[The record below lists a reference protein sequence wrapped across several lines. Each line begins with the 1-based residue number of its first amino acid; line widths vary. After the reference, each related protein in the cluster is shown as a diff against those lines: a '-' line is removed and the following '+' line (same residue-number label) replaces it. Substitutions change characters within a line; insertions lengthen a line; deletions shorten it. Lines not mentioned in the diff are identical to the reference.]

1 MEQKK
6 DIKGRNLK
14 QGEDQLKDGRYR
26 YRYTDRYG
34 KRKAVYSWKLVK
46 TDKTP
51 QGKKDCLC
59 LREIEKNIEK
69 DVDAGILTYQAN
81 TLTVYDLIMRYFS
94 IKPQIA
100 NSTMQNYIHM
110 VNKNIK
116 DNKLGLM
123 KVMDVKK
130 SDIKRFYAYLYEER
144 NFASST
150 LQLYQNIIFPAFQM
164 AVDDDLIRK
173 NPCKDCMK
181 DYIRGGLSST
191 KYPLTR
197 QEQRA
202 LLEYVKNSNI

>member
-69 DVDAGILTYQAN
+69 DVDEGILTYQAN

-110 VNKNIK
+110 V
-116 DNKLGLM
+116 
-123 KVMDVKK
+123 KK
-130 SDIKRFYAYLYEER
+130 RSFHR
-144 NFASST
+144 
-150 LQLYQNIIFPAFQM
+150 
-164 AVDDDLIRK
+164 
-173 NPCKDCMK
+173 
-181 DYIRGGLSST
+181 T
-191 KYPLTR
+191 K
-197 QEQRA
+197 
-202 LLEYVKNSNI
+202 S